1 MDTTESVHFDLADG
15 TNVDVESN
23 DFRRVYEDLWKLS
36 GVPGAVST
44 AALLLDEAGRHRH
57 SRHRINLNTQ
67 QSAALRQALD
77 ESSS

>member
-1 MDTTESVHFDLADG
+1 VA
-15 TNVDVESN
+15 
-23 DFRRVYEDLWKLS
+23 
-36 GVPGAVST
+36 T

-77 ESSS
+77 ESSN